1 MTRYWRH
8 ILCLFFFLGHYIEN
22 VIVYILLLWKK
33 GTLEM
38 HIILANF
45 SSFVFSFLLSPGNY
59 LNYIFILHWKLLF
72 NFLQFW
78 ETINSIVSFILIR
91 IFYSFQAELIRVYD
105 TTKSKPEG
113 LWASLLLG
121 AGPALLSW
129 SASVTIKWWW
139 CRSDWDSDCLLTNL
153 YWLSLLKSLFLQVEP
168 HYCSLQTG
176 EKKVVC
182 VYTQ

>member
-1 MTRYWRH
+1 M
-8 ILCLFFFLGHYIEN
+8 
-22 VIVYILLLWKK
+22 
-33 GTLEM
+33 
-38 HIILANF
+38 
-45 SSFVFSFLLSPGNY
+45 GN
-59 LNYIFILHWKLLF
+59 
-72 NFLQFW
+72 
-78 ETINSIVSFILIR
+78 NSIVSFILIR

-176 EKKVVC
+176 KKCCVRIHTIMKKIIKMSKRKEKNKAGIIRQSSKQLFCFKMFWFQMFNLPVSPMINL
-182 VYTQ
+182 Y